1 VKIRPKILLGF
12 AVPTSA
18 ALAVSVLLF
27 QAFTHGLT
35 ASDWVRH
42 TEQVIANAN
51 ALRSAAVDAAA
62 GQRGYV
68 ITGQD
73 AFLTEFNDGNA
84 GFDTI
89 APQLRGLVSDN
100 SPQAARV
107 DEIVRLHRDWLDRAA
122 TPTMTARRTSGFAAA
137 QRLVATGTGRTTLDQ
152 IRAVTDQL
160 TSTESDLL
168 TVRTAANNAAARNAR
183 RLTVFGF
190 AILLLLEL
198 GSAAFLSRRL
208 AGSAQAVTEA
218 ARALAAG
225 DTTIRADI
233 RGSDEIGE
241 LAAAFNDMADQLVAA
256 AQAERD
262 SSTALQAAVTE
273 YTAFAAKVADGD
285 LTGTVSAN
293 GSAELRLLSAN
304 LTGMASGLADLSGQV
319 REGAQQIGT
328 GTAQILATVSEH
340 TATASEQSAAIS
352 ETSSTA
358 DEVRAASEQTASKAR
373 EVADSARAS
382 VEISEQGT
390 EAVEAIG
397 VAMEQIRQRVDAIAR
412 DILAL
417 SQQGQQIADIIATVN
432 DVADQSNIL
441 ALNAGIEAAKAGEH
455 GKGFA
460 VVATE
465 VRNLAE
471 QSKQATAQVRAIL
484 GEVQQATAGAVAAT
498 EHGTK
503 VVEEG
508 QRLAVRA
515 GDVIRSQADTIRSA
529 AHAAQQ
535 IAASAHQQSIGMDQV
550 ALAMKNLS
558 ESTGQFVTGARQS
571 QLAAEDLNRL
581 AHQLTSMTDRYR
593 T

>member
-1 VKIRPKILLGF
+1 MKIRPKILLGF
-12 AVPTSA
+12 AVPTTA
-18 ALAVSVLLF
+18 ALGVSVLLF
-27 QAFTHGLT
+27 QSFTHGLT

-42 TEQVIANAN
+42 TEQVIAAAN

-62 GQRGYV
+62 GQRGYL

-73 AFLTEFNDGNA
+73 VYLTEFTAGNTA
-84 GFDTI
+84 FDTA
-89 APQLRGLVSDN
+89 APQLRGLVADN
-100 SPQAARV
+100 PAQVGRLDTV
-107 DEIVRLHRDWLDRAA
+107 VRLHREWLDRAA
-122 TPTMTARRTSGFAAA
+122 TPTVDARRTGGLAAA
-137 QRLVATGTGRTTLDQ
+137 VPLVAAGTGRALLDQ
-152 IRAVTDQL
+152 LRAVTDQFIGA
-160 TSTESDLL
+160 ERDLL
-168 TVRTAANNAAARNAR
+168 AARTAVNDSASRSAR
-183 RLTVFGF
+183 RLTVLGSGV
-190 AILLLLEL
+190 LLLLEL
-198 GSAAFLSRRL
+198 GSAWLLARWLS
-208 AGSAQAVTEA
+208 GSAQIVTRA
-218 ARALAAG
+218 ARALANG
-225 DTTIRADI
+225 DPDARAEI
-233 RGSDEIGE
+233 RGDDEIAE
-241 LAAAFNDMADQLVAA
+241 LAGAFNDMADQLVTA
-256 AQAERD
+256 AQADRD
-262 SSTALQAAVTE
+262 SSAALQAAVLE
-273 YTAFAAKVADGD
+273 YSAFAAKVADGD

-293 GSAELRLLSAN
+293 GSSELQRLSAN
-304 LTGMASGLADLSGQV
+304 LTGMVSGLADLSGQV

-358 DEVRAASEQTASKAR
+358 DEVRAAAEQTARKAG
-373 EVADSARAS
+373 EVAERARAS

-397 VAMEQIRQRVDAIAR
+397 VAMDQIRQRVDAIAR
-412 DILAL
+412 DILTL

-441 ALNAGIEAAKAGEH
+441 ALNAGIEAAKAGEQ

-498 EHGTK
+498 EQGTK

-515 GDVIRSQADTIRSA
+515 GDVIRTQADTIRAA
-529 AHAAQQ
+529 AHAVQQ

-550 ALAMKNLS
+550 ALAMKNLT

-581 AHQLTSMTDRYR
+581 AHQLTVMTDRYR

>member
-1 VKIRPKILLGF
+1 VKIRPKIMLGF
-12 AVPTSA
+12 AVPTTA

-42 TEQVIANAN
+42 TQQVIAAAN
-51 ALRSAAVDAAA
+51 ALKSAAIDAAA
-62 GQRGYV
+62 GQRGYI

-73 AFLTEFNDGNA
+73 EFLTEFTAGNA
-84 GFDTI
+84 AFDTV
-89 APQLRGLVSDN
+89 APQLRGLVADN
-100 SPQAARV
+100 PEQVARV
-107 DEIVRLHRDWLDRAA
+107 DAIVRLHQEFLDRAA
-122 TPTMTARRTSGFAAA
+122 TPTVNARRTGGFAAA
-137 QRLVATGTGRTTLDQ
+137 EPLIAAGTGRTLLDQ
-152 IRAVTDQL
+152 IRTATDQL
-160 TSTESDLL
+160 TGTEHDLL
-168 TVRTAANNAAARNAR
+168 SARTATNDAAARDAR
-183 RLTVFGF
+183 RLTVIGF
-190 AILLLLEL
+190 AVLLLLEL
-198 GSAAFLSRRL
+198 GSAWLLARWL
-208 AGSAQAVTEA
+208 AGSAQVVTRA
-218 ARALAAG
+218 ARALSGGDLAA
-225 DTTIRADI
+225 RADVH
-233 RGSDEIGE
+233 GGDEIAE
-241 LAAAFNDMADQLVAA
+241 LAGAFNDMADQLVAA
-256 AQAERD
+256 AQAERE
-262 SSTALQAAVTE
+262 SSAALQTAVRE
-273 YTAFAAKVADGD
+273 YSAFAAKVADGD

-293 GSAELRLLSAN
+293 GSSELQLLSTN
-304 LTGMASGLADLSGQV
+304 LTGMVSGLADLSEQV

-340 TATASEQSAAIS
+340 TATASEQSAAIN

-358 DEVRAASEQTASKAR
+358 DEVRAASEQTARKAK
-373 EVADSARAS
+373 EVADSAHAS
-382 VEISEQGT
+382 VEISEQGA
-390 EAVEAIG
+390 EAVEAIS

-417 SQQGQQIADIIATVN
+417 SQQGQQIADIIMTVN

-441 ALNAGIEAAKAGEH
+441 ALNAGIEAAKAGEQ

-460 VVATE
+460 VVAAE

-515 GDVIRSQADTIRSA
+515 GDVIRSQADTIRAA

>member
-12 AVPTSA
+12 AVPTTA

-35 ASDWVRH
+35 ASRWVQH
-42 TEQVIANAN
+42 TEQVIASAN

-68 ITGQD
+68 ITAQEE
-73 AFLTEFNDGNA
+73 FRTEFAAGNNA
-84 GFDTI
+84 FDTI
-89 APQLRGLVSDN
+89 APRLRTLVQDN
-100 SPQAARV
+100 PAQVTRV
-107 DEIVRLHRDWLDRAA
+107 DTIVRLHQEWLDGAA
-122 TPTMTARRTSGFAAA
+122 TPTMAARRTGGFAAA
-137 QRLVATGTGRTTLDQ
+137 QRLVAAGAGGTALAQLRTVTEQFTG
-152 IRAVTDQL
+152 
-160 TSTESDLL
+160 TESDLL
-168 TVRTAANNAAARNAR
+168 AVRTVTNDAAARNAR
-183 RLTVFGF
+183 RLTVIGF

-198 GSAAFLSRRL
+198 GSGLLLARRL
-208 AGSAQAVTEA
+208 AGSAQAVTRA

-225 DTTIRADI
+225 DTRTRADV
-233 RGSDEIGE
+233 RSADEIGE
-241 LAAAFNDMADQLVAA
+241 LATAFNDMADQLVAA

-262 SSTALQAAVTE
+262 SSAALQTAVTE

-285 LTGTVSAN
+285 LTATVSAN
-293 GSAELRLLSAN
+293 GSAELRLLSTN
-304 LTGMASGLADLSGQV
+304 LTRMASGLAEMSGQV

-328 GTAQILATVSEH
+328 GTAQILATVSQH

-358 DEVRAASEQTASKAR
+358 DEVRAASEQTAVKAK

-382 VEISEQGT
+382 VEISAQGT
-390 EAVEAIG
+390 GAVEAIS

-508 QRLAVRA
+508 QRLAMRA

-581 AHQLTSMTDRYR
+581 AHQLTTMTDRYR